1 AALAHP
7 ETPRAARDPR
17 RLEEAMTLA
26 NMTFAIGDDV
36 TVSDRNGQ
44 YECRGKV
51 VGRYACETNLY
62 DVQPNRAESM
72 ARRLHAIPEHRLRR
86 VSREVRAYEPKPAAA
101 PVHILDEV

>member
-1 AALAHP
+1 
-7 ETPRAARDPR
+7 
-17 RLEEAMTLA
+17 MTLA

-36 TVSDRNGQ
+36 TVSDRDGQ

-72 ARRLHAIPEHRLRR
+72 ARRLHAVSEDRLRR
-86 VSREVRAYEPKPAAA
+86 VPREVLAYEPKPVAA
-101 PVHILDEV
+101 PLHILDDA